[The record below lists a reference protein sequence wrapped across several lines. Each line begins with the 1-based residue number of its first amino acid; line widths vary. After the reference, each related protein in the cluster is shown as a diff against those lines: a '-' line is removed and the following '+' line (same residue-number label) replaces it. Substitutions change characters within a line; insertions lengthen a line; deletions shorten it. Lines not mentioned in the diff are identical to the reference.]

1 MLTLTAIQLTLIV
14 VVSIIDIFIPMTS
27 SYPVASSETPASS
40 TAPVPEE
47 VPAPAPVAPTTGQK
61 IKIEIDAVELPSAFQ
76 TTVNGMSQEEKFR
89 QKTDLMNE
97 IRDLATRHNVISTA
111 HSKEE
116 SRIKKEADAR
126 AKAVATAKTKALAT
140 AQRERNINVIVE
152 FASGATINID
162 IARNSTVKDLKEEA
176 GVQHPEFRA
185 LTHKTKKEKF
195 LLDTVLVFGGNAYS
209 GKNARATLGKAL
221 GMDNNDRA
229 FVFTPTEFQTHQ
241 AAVAQPIAPAPVVE
255 DVADDETTVIG
266 ETEVPEG
273 Q

>member
-1 MLTLTAIQLTLIV
+1 MKVFDWVFLSLLQVMA
-14 VVSIIDIFIPMTS
+14 S
-27 SYPVASSETPASS
+27 SAYPVASSETPTSS
-40 TAPVPEE
+40 VAPVPEE
-47 VPAPAPVAPTTGQK
+47 VPAPTPVAPTTGQK
-61 IKIEIDAVELPSAFQ
+61 IKIEVDAVELPAAFQ
-76 TTVNGMSQEEKFR
+76 TTVNGMSQEEKLR

-97 IRDLATRHNVISTA
+97 IRDLASRYNIISTA

-126 AKAVATAKTKALAT
+126 AKAVATAKAKALAT

-241 AAVAQPIAPAPVVE
+241 AAAAQPIAPAPVPADAE
-255 DVADDETTVIG
+255 EVADPAVDEVVAD
-266 ETEVPEG
+266 EA